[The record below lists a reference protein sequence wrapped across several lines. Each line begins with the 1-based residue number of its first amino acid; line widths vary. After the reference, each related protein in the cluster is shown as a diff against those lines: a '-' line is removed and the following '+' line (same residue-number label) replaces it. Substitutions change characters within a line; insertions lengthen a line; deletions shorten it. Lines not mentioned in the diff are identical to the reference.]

1 MPLFSLRPAAT
12 LWPPVLLGSQF
23 VFNIGFYA
31 VVPFLALFLR
41 DEMLLSGGLIGL
53 ILGLRT
59 FSQQGMFI
67 IGGTLADRYG
77 AKAIILAGCVV
88 RVAGYLLLACG
99 TTLEPIILGACLT
112 GVGGALFSPSI
123 EALLARTGTH
133 SQANGKRSRAE
144 WFALFAVCGELGA
157 VIGPVAGGLLSGIGF
172 RHIALAGAGLFL
184 LALLVL
190 FFCLPADGQ
199 RTQTRSR
206 VPWWTPLRQPR
217 FVAFI
222 IAYSSWLLS
231 YNQLYLALPVEIQRA
246 GGREQDLAPLFMLA
260 SLLIITL
267 QLPLARF
274 ARRIGALRI
283 LPVGFLLLSAS
294 FVSVALFAAS
304 SPAEGWLRLLPSACF
319 VTLLTLGQM
328 LLVPSAKDLIPL
340 FAEESTLGAHY
351 GALATAGGVRGVSRE
366 FAARP
371 YAGPG
376 AHPLAAGG
384 LSLAS
389 AGAVSVV
396 QRRGPAGDLPPAGG
410 NLTLSGQRPA
420 QEVNREK
427 RTEASPPYCA
437 ASSRRTISA
446 PALKA

>member
-41 DEMLLSGGLIGL
+41 DDMLLSGGLIGL

-67 IGGTLADRYG
+67 LGGTLADRYG

-88 RVAGYLLLACG
+88 RVAGFLLLACG
-99 TTLEPIILGACLT
+99 ASLWPIILGACLT

-123 EALLARTGTH
+123 EALLARAGTL

-157 VIGPVAGGLLSGIGF
+157 VIGPVAGGVLSGIGF
-172 RHIALAGAGLFL
+172 RHIALAGAGIFL
-184 LALLVL
+184 LALAVL
-190 FFCLPADGQ
+190 FFCLPADGH
-199 RTQTRSR
+199 TTTTRRR

-222 IAYSSWLLS
+222 LAYSSWLLS
-231 YNQLYLALPVEIQRA
+231 YNQLYLALPVEIQR
-246 GGREQDLAPLFMLA
+246 
-260 SLLIITL
+260 
-267 QLPLARF
+267 
-274 ARRIGALRI
+274 
-283 LPVGFLLLSAS
+283 SA
-294 FVSVALFAAS
+294 
-304 SPAEGWLRLLPSACF
+304 AEGWLRLMPAAGF

-328 LLVPSAKDLIPL
+328 LLVPAAKDLIPL

-351 GALATAGGVRGVSRE
+351 GALATAGGCAVL
-366 FAARP
+366 
-371 YAGPG
+371 AGNLLLGHLLDQALIPSPQ
-376 AHPLAAGG
+376 AVYPWLLLALFPLCSAVALRAICRPLAA
-384 LSLAS
+384 
-389 AGAVSVV
+389 
-396 QRRGPAGDLPPAGG
+396 
-410 NLTLSGQRPA
+410 T
-420 QEVNREK
+420 
-427 RTEASPPYCA
+427 
-437 ASSRRTISA
+437 
-446 PALKA
+446 